1 MWAQEELAELRKDS
15 MLFLLTTDK
24 IAEDEIGTLVFTCD
38 SCEEAKDCEWV
49 FHFDNIRETCVK
61 KEVDLDEEE

>member
-15 MLFLLTTDK
+15 MLFLLTTNK

-38 SCEEAKDCEWV
+38 SCKEAKDCEWTFHHENIRDLCIKEV
-49 FHFDNIRETCVK
+49 FHS
-61 KEVDLDEEE
+61 EEE